1 MFADNVAVPGS
12 THDEWK
18 TIHSIGSKLRST
30 FDVIQK
36 PSAVF
41 SPACIGHEVITKL
54 EWTEVVVDGVTLPD
68 ALSRWSSSLPDATAA
83 AVTTTNLQ
91 ISRDKI
97 IPEQNSN
104 EVADNSRQQ

>member
-68 ALSRWSSSLPDATAA
+68 ALSCWSLSLPDA
-83 AVTTTNLQ
+83 AVSTNLQ

-104 EVADNSRQQ
+104 EVADNSRQR